1 MLNLHFSNRTEAL
14 AERLLAELAAHPGDP
29 FAVDAVI
36 VPSAAMRRWLTLA
49 IARHDGIC
57 ANLRFDYLA
66 QWLWRQVAA
75 LVPRTRPEAPFA
87 PALLTWRVHAAFGDA
102 DWVARHPR
110 LARYLGTG
118 DPVMRLEL
126 ASRVAALI
134 EQYTTYRPDWLQ
146 AWADG
151 RRIDDHALAGVDE
164 AWQAAL
170 WQRLA
175 ADLDLIDRHPVAA
188 FVDALQ
194 RGGPARAAAAGV
206 PARVHVFALPA
217 MPPLHQRLLAQ
228 LGRVIHVEVYV
239 LNPCREYW
247 FELVDRRRLVHLAA
261 RGLDAGHE
269 EGNRLLAA
277 WGQQTQALVDGLVD
291 LGGDAAGVEV
301 ADDGDYRPHP
311 GTTLLAHLQNALLD
325 LQPIEPGSITL
336 AADDR
341 SLELHVCHSRTRELE
356 VLHDRLLGLFAA
368 DATLQPSDV
377 LVVMPDLE
385 ATAPLV
391 DAVFGSV
398 PGARHIP
405 YAITGRARSSVDA
418 PARALLDLLALLASR
433 VPASALFGL
442 LQQPVVARRFGLDDD
457 DLVQVHGW
465 LQAAGVHWGLDGA
478 HRDGFGVP
486 ATERHTL
493 ADGLSRLFL
502 GHVLPAQASEPLAGL
517 LPGADIGGQ
526 QAAVLGRLWAFAEA
540 LRQAQATLATAHP
553 PAAWVELL
561 RAACDRFI
569 DAQGDERPD
578 LRELHEAIAQLGD
591 EMQRAGLTEALPLPV
606 LRLALQQRLDDPARG
621 GVPTG
626 RITFSSMSSL
636 RGLPYRVVCVI
647 GLDDGA
653 FPTAARAP
661 EFDLM
666 AAHPRRGDRQRRL
679 DERNLF
685 LDLLLAART
694 HLHLSHTGRSVRDNA
709 PLPPSVLVADL
720 LDMLLPAIA
729 DDPTDRAAL
738 QAARRRL
745 VVEHPLQP
753 FSMAAFAVDGD
764 PRLRSHDGELAAA
777 LRQAL
782 AAPVLPAAA
791 GPAST
796 AGADDEADDG
806 VDDDDDD
813 EAAPATLRPF
823 FAQALPPPGP
833 EWRTVAVEQLVE
845 FFRNPSRYLLRR
857 RLGVELRRDADQLQ
871 DDEPLVA
878 DGAGQRALAERL
890 LPALL
895 AGADRARALRLA
907 EAGTDWPAGALGRLQ
922 LQQALTV
929 LEAFAARVRA
939 ATEPPALDPCVA
951 ERPFEIDGEPWTLR
965 ITLAGLRREG
975 QLRWRCADPD
985 ARDRLEAWIHHLALC
1000 LAAPPGVARQT
1011 QWLARH
1017 ETLRFAPVADAQ
1029 APLATLLA
1037 LYRRGLAEPLP
1048 FFPRSAWAL
1057 VDSGDTLARAA
1068 AAWTPSERRW
1078 AEGADA
1084 AHRLA
1089 LRGRH
1094 DVLDETFIALA
1105 HQVFDPLRACLAAAE
1120 AEREPA

>member
-14 AERLLAELAAHPGDP
+14 AERLLADLAAHRGGP
-29 FAVDAVI
+29 FAVDHVI
-36 VPSAAMRRWLTLA
+36 VPSAAVRRWLTLA
-49 IARHDGIC
+49 IARDAGVC
-57 ANLRFDYLA
+57 ANVRFDFLA
-66 QWLWRQVAA
+66 QWLWQRVAA
-75 LVPRTRPEAPFA
+75 LVPRTQAQTPFA

-102 DWVARHPR
+102 GWVARHPR
-110 LARYLGTG
+110 LARYLGSG

-151 RRIDDHALAGVDE
+151 RRIGDGQADE
-164 AWQAAL
+164 AWQAEL

-194 RGGPARAAAAGV
+194 RSGPAQAQAAGL

-228 LGRVIHVEVYV
+228 LGRVIDVDVYV

-261 RGLDAGHE
+261 RGQDAGHE

-291 LGGDAAGVEV
+291 LGGDAIV
-301 ADDGDYRPHP
+301 DDGDYRPHP
-311 GTTLLAHLQNALLD
+311 GTTLLARVHNAILD

-336 AADDR
+336 DSGDR

-356 VLHDRLLGLFAA
+356 VLHDRLLALFAA
-368 DATLQPSDV
+368 DPTLQPSDV
-377 LVVMPDLE
+377 LVATPDLE

-398 PGARHIP
+398 PAERHIP
-405 YAITGRARSSVDA
+405 YAITGRARSSVHA
-418 PARALLDLLALLASR
+418 PARALLELLALLASR
-433 VPASALFGL
+433 VPVSALFGL

-457 DLVQVHGW
+457 DLVQVHAW
-465 LQAAGVHWGLDGA
+465 LQSAGVHWGLDGA
-478 HRDGFGVP
+478 HRAGFGVP

-502 GHVLPAQASEPLAGL
+502 GHALPAQAIEPLAGL

-526 QAAVLGRLWAFAEA
+526 QAAVLGRLWAFADA
-540 LRQAQATLATAHP
+540 LQQWQATLSQPHP

-561 RAACDRFI
+561 RAACDRFL
-569 DAQGDERPD
+569 DAQGDERAE

-591 EMQRAGLTEALPLPV
+591 EMQHAGLTEALPLAV

-626 RITFSSMSSL
+626 SVTVSSMSSL

-653 FPTAARAP
+653 FPTAARAL

-666 AAHPRRGDRQRRL
+666 AAQPRRGDRQRRL

-709 PLPPSVLVADL
+709 PLPPSVLVSDL
-720 LDMLLPAIA
+720 LDVLLPAIA
-729 DDPTDRAAL
+729 DDPADRASL

-753 FSMAAFAVDGD
+753 FSHAAFAVDGD
-764 PRLRSHDGELAAA
+764 PRLRSHDADLAAA

-782 AAPVLPAAA
+782 AAPALPVVAAA
-791 GPAST
+791 PEAWPEPDGDEVEGDDDMD
-796 AGADDEADDG
+796 AGAW
-806 VDDDDDD
+806 
-813 EAAPATLRPF
+813 LRPF
-823 FAQALPPPGP
+823 FAAPLPAPGP
-833 EWRTVAVEQLVE
+833 EWRAVSVEQLVE

-857 RLGVELRRDADQLQ
+857 RLGVELRRDADELQ

-878 DGAGQRALAERL
+878 DRDGQRALAERL

-907 EAGTDWPAGALGRLQ
+907 EAGTDWPAGAMGRLQ
-922 LQQALTV
+922 LQQEVTV
-929 LEAFAARVRA
+929 LEGFAQRVRA
-939 ATEPPALDPCVA
+939 ASAAPALDPRVVEQA
-951 ERPFEIDGEPWTLR
+951 FELDGEVWTLR
-965 ITLAGLRREG
+965 ITLAGLRPDG
-975 QLRWRCADPD
+975 QLRWRCADIG
-985 ARDRLEAWIHHLALC
+985 AGDRLEAWIHHLALC
-1000 LAAPPGVARQT
+1000 AAAPPGVGRRT

-1017 ETLRFAPVADAQ
+1017 ETLCFAPVDDAAAQ
-1029 APLATLLA
+1029 LAMLLR
-1037 LYRRGLAEPLP
+1037 LYRRGLSEPLP
-1048 FFPRSAWAL
+1048 FFAHSAWAL
-1057 VDSGDTLARAA
+1057 VDSGDNMAKAI
-1068 AAWTPSERRW
+1068 AAWTPSDRRW

-1094 DVLDETFIALA
+1094 AVLGDEFVALA
-1105 HQVFDPLRACLAAAE
+1105 HQVFDPLRDSLAAADALE
-1120 AEREPA
+1120 AAA

>member
-14 AERLLAELAAHPGDP
+14 AERLLADLAAQRGDP
-29 FAVDAVI
+29 FAVDHVI
-36 VPSAAMRRWLTLA
+36 VPSAALRRWLTLA
-49 IARHDGIC
+49 IARHEGIC
-57 ANLRFDYLA
+57 AHVRFDFLA

-75 LVPRTRPEAPFA
+75 LVPRTQPETPFA

-102 DWVARHPR
+102 GWVARHPR
-110 LARYLGTG
+110 LARYLGAG

-126 ASRVAALI
+126 AARVAALI

-146 AWADG
+146 AWAQG
-151 RRIDDHALAGVDE
+151 RRIDDHHVDE
-164 AWQAAL
+164 AWQAEL
-170 WQRLA
+170 WRRLA
-175 ADLDLIDRHPVAA
+175 ADLDLVDRHPVAA

-194 RGGPARAAAAGV
+194 RGGPAQARAAGV

-228 LGRVIHVEVYV
+228 LGRVIDVEAYV

-261 RGLDAGHE
+261 RGRDAGHE

-277 WGQQTQALVDGLVD
+277 WGRQTQALVDGLVD

-311 GTTLLAHLQNALLD
+311 GHTLLARLHNAILD

-368 DATLQPSDV
+368 DPALQPSDV
-377 LVVMPDLE
+377 LVVTPDLE

-398 PGARHIP
+398 PAERHIP
-405 YAITGRARSSVDA
+405 YAITGRARSTVNA
-418 PARALLDLLALLASR
+418 PARALLELLALLVSR
-433 VPASALFGL
+433 LPVTALFGL

-457 DLVQVHGW
+457 DLTQVHGW

-478 HRDGFGVP
+478 HRGRFGVP

-502 GHVLPAQASEPLAGL
+502 GHALPAQATEPLAGL

-526 QAAVLGRLWAFAEA
+526 QAVVLGRLWAFADA
-540 LRQAQATLATAHP
+540 LQQWQSRLSVAHP

-561 RAACDRFI
+561 GAACDRFF
-569 DAQGDERPD
+569 DAQGDEQAD
-578 LRELHEAIAQLGD
+578 LLELHEVIAQLGD

-606 LRLALQQRLDDPARG
+606 MRLALQQRLDDPARG

-626 RITFSSMSSL
+626 SVTVSSMSSL
-636 RGLPYRVVCVI
+636 RGLPYAVVCVI

-685 LDLLLAART
+685 LDLLLAARS
-694 HLHLSHTGRSVRDNA
+694 HLHLSHTGRSVRDNS

-720 LDMLLPAIA
+720 LDVLLPAIA
-729 DDPTDRAAL
+729 DDPGNRGSL

-753 FSMAAFAVDGD
+753 FSHAAFAVDGD
-764 PRLRSHDGELAAA
+764 PRLRSHDRELAAA

-782 AAPVLPAAA
+782 AAPALPVAAA
-791 GPAST
+791 P
-796 AGADDEADDG
+796 AGAAAIDDEADDES
-806 VDDDDDD
+806 DDGG
-813 EAAPATLRPF
+813 AAAAALRPF
-823 FAQALPPPGP
+823 FTHPLPPPGP

-845 FFRNPSRYLLRR
+845 FFRHPSRFLLRR
-857 RLGVELRRDADQLQ
+857 RLGVDLRRDDDQLQ

-878 DGAGQRALAERL
+878 DHDGRRALAERL

-907 EAGTDWPAGALGRLQ
+907 EAGTDWPTGAMGRLQ
-922 LQQALTV
+922 LQQELTV

-939 ATEPPALDPCVA
+939 ATAQAALDPCVV
-951 ERPFEIDGEPWTLR
+951 ERPFEIDGEAWTLR
-965 ITLAGLRREG
+965 ITLAGLRPEG
-975 QLRWRCADPD
+975 QLRWRCADVS
-985 ARDRLEAWIHHLALC
+985 ARDLLEAWIHHLALC
-1000 LAAPPGVARQT
+1000 LAAPAGVDLRT

-1017 ETLRFAPVADAQ
+1017 DTLAFAPVADARAQ
-1029 APLATLLA
+1029 LAALLA

-1048 FFPRSAWAL
+1048 FFPNSAWAL
-1057 VDSGDTLARAA
+1057 VDSDDNLAKAL
-1068 AAWTPSERRW
+1068 AAWTPSEHRRF

-1089 LRGRH
+1089 LRGRP
-1094 DVLDETFIALA
+1094 DVLDPAFIALA
-1105 HQVFDPLRACLAAAE
+1105 HQVFDPLRESLAAA
-1120 AEREPA
+1120 AATQEPA

>member
-14 AERLLAELAAHPGDP
+14 AERLLADLAAQRGDP
-29 FAVDAVI
+29 FAVDHVI

-49 IARHDGIC
+49 VARHQGIC
-57 ANLRFDYLA
+57 ANVRFDFLA

-75 LVPRTRPEAPFA
+75 LVPRTRPETPFA

-118 DPVMRLEL
+118 DPLMRLEL
-126 ASRVAALI
+126 AGRVAALI

-151 RRIDDHALAGVDE
+151 RSLDDGQPDE
-164 AWQAAL
+164 AWQAEL

-175 ADLDLIDRHPVAA
+175 VDLDLIDRHPVAA

-194 RGGPARAAAAGV
+194 RGGPAQARAAGV

-228 LGRVIHVEVYV
+228 LGRAVDVEVYV

-261 RGLDAGHE
+261 RGQDAGHE

-277 WGQQTQALVDGLVD
+277 WGKQTQALVDGLVD

-311 GTTLLAHLQNALLD
+311 GRTLLARLHNAILD

-336 AADDR
+336 ADDDR

-356 VLHDRLLGLFAA
+356 VLHDRLLALLAA
-368 DATLQPSDV
+368 DPTLQPSDV
-377 LVVMPDLE
+377 LVVTPDLE

-398 PGARHIP
+398 PAERHIP
-405 YAITGRARSSVDA
+405 YAITGRARSTVNA
-418 PARALLDLLALLASR
+418 PARALLDLLSLLASR
-433 VPASALFGL
+433 LPVTALFGL

-457 DLVQVHGW
+457 DLTQVHGW
-465 LQAAGVHWGLDGA
+465 LQAAGVHWGLDGV
-478 HRDGFGVP
+478 HRGGFGVP
-486 ATERHTL
+486 ASARHTL

-502 GHVLPAQASEPLAGL
+502 GHALPAQATEPLAGL
-517 LPGADIGGQ
+517 LPAADIGGQ
-526 QAAVLGRLWAFAEA
+526 PAVVLGRLWAFAEA
-540 LRQAQATLATAHP
+540 LQQWQAVLSKAHA
-553 PAAWVELL
+553 PAAWVDLL
-561 RAACDRFI
+561 HAACDRFI
-569 DAQGDERPD
+569 DAQGDERAD
-578 LRELHEAIAQLGD
+578 LRELHDAIAQLGD

-626 RITFSSMSSL
+626 SVTVSSMSSL
-636 RGLPYRVVCVI
+636 RGLPFRVVCVI

-666 AAHPRRGDRQRRL
+666 TAHPRRGDRQRRL

-685 LDLLLAART
+685 LDLLLAARS
-694 HLHLSHTGRSVRDNA
+694 HLHLSHSGRSVRDNA

-720 LDMLLPAIA
+720 LDLLLPAIA
-729 DDPTDRAAL
+729 TDPGERSSL

-753 FSMAAFAVDGD
+753 FSHAAFVVDGD
-764 PRLRSHDGELAAA
+764 PRLRSHDRELAAA

-782 AAPVLPAAA
+782 AAPTQAVAAVDCEA
-791 GPAST
+791 GRIR
-796 AGADDEADDG
+796 DDEADD
-806 VDDDDDD
+806 DAD
-813 EAAPATLRPF
+813 AAAGAALRPF
-823 FAQALPPPGP
+823 FAATLPAPGP
-833 EWRTVAVEQLVE
+833 EWRTVSVEQLVE

-857 RLGVELRRDADQLQ
+857 RLGVDLRHDADELQ

-878 DGAGQRALAERL
+878 DRAGQRALAERL

-895 AGADRARALRLA
+895 AGVDRARALRLA
-907 EAGTDWPAGALGRLQ
+907 EAGTDWPAGAIGRLQ
-922 LQQALTV
+922 LQQELTV
-929 LEAFAARVRA
+929 LERFAARVRA
-939 ATEPPALDPCVA
+939 ATAPPALDPRVV
-951 ERPFEIDGEPWTLR
+951 EQPFAIDGEAWTLR
-965 ITLAGLRREG
+965 ITLAGLRPEG

-1000 LAAPPGVARQT
+1000 LAAPPGVDLRT

-1017 ETLRFAPVADAQ
+1017 DTLAFAPVADAQ
-1029 APLATLLA
+1029 AHLATLLA
-1037 LYRRGLAEPLP
+1037 LYRQGLAEPLP

-1057 VDSGDTLARAA
+1057 VDSGDNLAKAA

-1084 AHRLA
+1084 AYRLA
-1089 LRGRH
+1089 LRGRPEL
-1094 DVLDETFIALA
+1094 LDRSFIDLA
-1105 HQVFDPLRACLAAAE
+1105 HRVFDPLRQSLAAA
-1120 AEREPA
+1120 AAAQEPA